1 MKVILQQDVK
11 GQGKKGQMIEASDGY
26 ARNFLLPRK
35 LAVPATAENVNTM
48 KMQEKAKKAQEAA
61 EKAEAEATAAKLKE
75 LTVKVV
81 AKGGNGGRLFGAVT
95 SKEIAD
101 ALQAQHGIAI
111 PKTKI
116 VQDEP
121 IKAFGGY
128 ELKVK
133 LGYEVTGTLK
143 VVVAEAEPGT
153 GGQRPS
159 VYAQA
164 GLPWVGRP
172 LWPPAGAHRGRPC
185 GVCVLSRPHFTLPEV
200 RNMPSEEELLT
211 RQMPHSTEAEQSVLG
226 SMLID
231 ARCVPEVIEALR
243 PEDFYLRTN
252 REIYET
258 IYSMFNFSLTIDP
271 VTVLEHMKQNGVYD
285 ENTSRNYILQ
295 LMEITPTAANVKEYV
310 AIVKDKALLRRIAE
324 TAGELTAMVQ
334 EGTGTAQEVLEAAEQ
349 RIYAIRQGRSAQGLA
364 HISSVILNVYERL
377 NELAASDS
385 AVPGLS
391 TGLPDVDMAIS
402 GLNKSD
408 LILLAARPGMGK
420 TSFALNMLL
429 HAGKFS
435 GKTVVFFSLEMSR
448 EQLAMRLISGE
459 SFVDNKKLVTG
470 KLGEEDWTKIAA
482 ASAALNQ
489 TQILID
495 DNPSLSVADMNA
507 KCRRVDNLG
516 LVVRLP
522 PAHDLRGR
530 PPAAATTA
538 SRSSPT
544 SAPKIIAKE
553 LNVPVVCLSQLSAA
567 RRAAPTSGPC
577 SPTCVSRAPSS
588 RTPTSSLFLYRDDY
602 YNDSD
607 ENHNLAECII
617 AKNRHGETRT
627 VELQWLPEY
636 TTFSS
641 IDRRHIEY

>member
-1 MKVILQQDVK
+1 
-11 GQGKKGQMIEASDGY
+11 
-26 ARNFLLPRK
+26 
-35 LAVPATAENVNTM
+35 
-48 KMQEKAKKAQEAA
+48 
-61 EKAEAEATAAKLKE
+61 
-75 LTVKVV
+75 
-81 AKGGNGGRLFGAVT
+81 
-95 SKEIAD
+95 
-101 ALQAQHGIAI
+101 
-111 PKTKI
+111 
-116 VQDEP
+116 
-121 IKAFGGY
+121 
-128 ELKVK
+128 
-133 LGYEVTGTLK
+133 
-143 VVVAEAEPGT
+143 
-153 GGQRPS
+153 
-159 VYAQA
+159 
-164 GLPWVGRP
+164 
-172 LWPPAGAHRGRPC
+172 
-185 GVCVLSRPHFTLPEV
+185 
-200 RNMPSEEELLT
+200 MPSEEELLT

-285 ENTSRNYILQ
+285 ENTSRNYVLQ

-448 EQLAMRLISGE
+448 EQLATRLLSSE
-459 SFVDNKKLVTG
+459 ALVENNRLKTG
-470 KLGEEDWTKIAA
+470 SLRETDWEKIAGA
-482 ASAALNQ
+482 ATILNKVD
-489 TQILID
+489 IRID
-495 DNPSLSVADMNA
+495 DNPMLSVADMNA
-507 KCRRVDNLG
+507 KCRRLDDLG
-516 LVVRLP
+516 LVVIDYLQ
-522 PAHDLRGR
+522 LM
-530 PPAAATTA
+530 
-538 SRSSPT
+538 T
-544 SAPKIIAKE
+544 SAGGKGYAGENRQQVVSDISRMLKIMAKE
-553 LNVPVVCLSQLSAA
+553 LNVPVICLSQLS
-567 RRAAPTSGPC
+567 RASEKRDDKRPMLSDLRESGAIEQDADI
-577 SPTCVSRAPSS
+577 V
-588 RTPTSSLFLYRDDY
+588 LFLYRDDY
-602 YNDSD
+602 YNEDS
-607 ENHNLAECII
+607 EKHNIAECIV
-617 AKNRHGETRT
+617 AKNRHGETGK
-627 VELQWLPEY
+627 VELRWMPEY
-636 TTFSS
+636 TQFSTL
-641 IDRRHIEY
+641 DTRYDED